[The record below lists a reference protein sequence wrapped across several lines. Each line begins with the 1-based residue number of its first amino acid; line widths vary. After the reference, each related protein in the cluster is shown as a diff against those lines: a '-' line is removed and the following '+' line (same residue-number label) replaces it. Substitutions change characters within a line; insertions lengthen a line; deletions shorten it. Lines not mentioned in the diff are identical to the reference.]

1 MTEMGGALVYSLCL
15 LASALCAG
23 LLLRSW
29 RQSRSRLLLWTA
41 TAFVFLALNNLFL
54 VLDMVVF
61 PSVFLWPWRQAAS
74 LLAVGVLVYGFIWE
88 AEQ

>member
-61 PSVFLWPWRQAAS
+61 PSIFLWPWRQAAS

>member
-1 MTEMGGALVYSLCL
+1 MTEMGGALVYALCL

-23 LLLRSW
+23 LLLRAW

-61 PSVFLWPWRQAAS
+61 PDVFLWPWRQATS
-74 LLAVGVLVYGFIWE
+74 LAAVAVLLYGFIWE